1 MPLEKETLVV
11 PKAFLHQIMD
21 MLSQIAKPTSGLS
34 SEKVA
39 AVNDVRRQLIT
50 FFPMKLK
57 SASRS
62 TDGPSADD
70 IFQKGFRLGAKAV
83 MENFA
88 DCADAGISS
97 SEAFRI
103 VLKWLRRP
111 RLTALTK
118 FVEGADPEYWDL
130 EKAFDRGIELGI
142 NRYLGFAREDHED
155 QDLPEN

>member
-1 MPLEKETLVV
+1 MAEARRSGFDRRCPDSDRYRASGTLLIGLENHMPLEKETLVV

-118 FVEGADPEYWDL
+118 F
-130 EKAFDRGIELGI
+130 
-142 NRYLGFAREDHED
+142 
-155 QDLPEN
+155 